1 MPVFYRLNQNT
12 NEKSSA
18 HNKWYA
24 RSVMTNVVDT
34 EKLAEIMQ
42 RNCTVKRSDI
52 KAVIEE
58 LIETMRDQLQD
69 SKRVKLDGLGSFK
82 LGLSSKGA
90 EKASDF
96 DARHHI
102 RGVHVVFTP
111 ETTTDSTG
119 RRSKTF
125 LEGVTVAELPKNM
138 VVTDGSEEGGE
149 G

>member
-1 MPVFYRLNQNT
+1 
-12 NEKSSA
+12 
-18 HNKWYA
+18 
-24 RSVMTNVVDT
+24 
-34 EKLAEIMQ
+34 
-42 RNCTVKRSDI
+42 
-52 KAVIEE
+52 
-58 LIETMRDQLQD
+58 
-69 SKRVKLDGLGSFK
+69 
-82 LGLSSKGA
+82 SKGA

-125 LEGVTVAELPKNM
+125 LEGVTVAELPKNA
-138 VVTDGSEEGGE
+138 VVTDDSAEGGE

>member
-1 MPVFYRLNQNT
+1 MSVLYRLYQNT

-102 RGVHVVFTP
+102 RGVHVIFTP

>member
-1 MPVFYRLNQNT
+1 MSVLYRLYQNT

-24 RSVMTNVVDT
+24 RSVMTNVIDT

-82 LGLSSKGA
+82 LGLSCKGA

-102 RGVHVVFTP
+102 RNVHVIFTP
-111 ETTTDSTG
+111 EATTDSTG
-119 RRSKTF
+119 RRTKTF
-125 LEGVTVAELPKNM
+125 LEGVTVAELPKNA
-138 VVTDGSEEGGE
+138 VVTDDSSEGGE

>member
-24 RSVMTNVVDT
+24 RSVMTSVVDT

-52 KAVIEE
+52 KTVIEE

>member
-12 NEKSSA
+12 NEKSSS

-34 EKLAEIMQ
+34 KKLAEIMQ

-69 SKRVKLDGLGSFK
+69 SKRVKLDGFGSFK

-90 EKASDF
+90 EKAGDF
-96 DARHHI
+96 DVRHHI

-138 VVTDGSEEGGE
+138 VVTGGSEEGGE

>member
-1 MPVFYRLNQNT
+1 MSVLYRLYQNT

-18 HNKWYA
+18 NGKWYA
-24 RSVMTNVVDT
+24 RSVMTNVIDT

>member
-1 MPVFYRLNQNT
+1 MSVLYRLYQNT